1 MKALMTGNEAVAR
14 GVWEAG
20 AEYAA
25 AYPGTPSTEILETI
39 SKFSKEDIIAEWAPN
54 EKVAMESALG
64 ASMAGLR
71 SVAAM
76 KCVGVNASAD
86 PWMCFSY
93 TGCNA
98 GMVVIVADE
107 PGQQSSG
114 QSAQDDRTFFKHAR
128 YPFFEPADSQE
139 AKDMVKEAFRIS
151 EQEDTLVVIRMT
163 TRVCHSKTIVELGER
178 ETVPPKEYVKNAAKF
193 IPVPANAPALVAHSY
208 EKLENLK
215 SLSETTPFNREEMHD
230 TEIGVVC
237 SGCSYYFAKEVLGDS
252 ASYYKVGL
260 VNPLPVDS
268 IKAFAEKVDTL
279 YVIEETDP
287 LIENELRLAGIECH
301 GKDVLPMTGELLPN
315 VLREK
320 LLGEK
325 VQLKE
330 VDRSKILP
338 RPPAFCAGCPHRGFF
353 YVLGRM
359 KNVMV
364 SSDIGCYSL
373 SLGEP
378 YFAGDAG
385 ICMGSSISLGH
396 GFQKAMDKKGGDMR
410 VVSVLGDST
419 FMHTGIPSLIDVA
432 YNHSNTVNVILD
444 NRITGMTG
452 HQENPGSG
460 HTAQGDEATEVD
472 IPAVC
477 RAIGIKHVV
486 TVNPNDLAQVK
497 KELEI
502 ALALDEPSVII
513 TRWPCALKKFSAQDK
528 SEFPDMFKARYT
540 VNTDKCVGCTACLK
554 VGCPAVNFDRDAKKA
569 SIGKDCLGCGVCAQV
584 CPVKAIGKE

>member
-1 MKALMTGNEAVAR
+1 MKALMTGNEAIAR

-25 AYPGTPSTEILETI
+25 AYPGTPSTEILENI
-39 SKFSKEDIIAEWAPN
+39 AKYDKKDIIAEWAPN

-151 EQEDTLVVIRMT
+151 EEQDTLVVIRMT
-163 TRVCHSKTIVELGER
+163 TRVCHSKTIVELEER
-178 ETVPPKEYVKNAAKF
+178 QVVEPREYVKNAAKF
-193 IPVPANAPALVAHSY
+193 IPVPANSPALVQHSY

-215 SLSETTPFNREEMHD
+215 PYSEETGFNREELHD
-230 TEIGVVC
+230 TKIGVVC
-237 SGCSYYFAKEVLGDS
+237 SGCSYYFTKEVLGEG
-252 ASYYKVGL
+252 ASYYKVGF
-260 VNPLPVDS
+260 VNPLPIES
-268 IKAFAEKVDTL
+268 IKAFAAKVETL
-279 YVIEETDP
+279 YVVEETDP
-287 LIENELRLAGIECH
+287 LIENEMRLAGIACH

-320 LLGEK
+320 LLHEK
-325 VQLKE
+325 TVQKD
-330 VDRSKILP
+330 VDRSKVLP

-353 YVLGRM
+353 HVLGKM
-359 KNVMV
+359 KNIMV

-378 YFAGDAG
+378 YYAGDAG

-396 GFQKAMDKKGGDMR
+396 GFQKAMNKKGGSMR

-419 FMHTGIPSLIDVA
+419 FMHTGIPSLIDAA
-432 YNHSNTVNVILD
+432 YNNSNTVNVILD

-452 HQENPGSG
+452 HQENPGTG
-460 HTAQGDEATEVD
+460 FTAQGDPAPEVD

-486 TVNPNDLAQVK
+486 TVDPNDLAAVK
-497 KELEI
+497 TALEE

-513 TRWPCALKKFSAQDK
+513 TRWPCALKKFSEQDK
-528 SEFPDMFKARYT
+528 AEFPDMFQARYT
-540 VNTDKCVGCTACLK
+540 VAADKCIGCRSCLK
-554 VGCPAVNFDRDAKKA
+554 VGCPAVNFDRESKKA
-569 SIGKDCLGCGVCAQV
+569 SIGKDCLGCSVCAQV
-584 CPVKAIGKE
+584 CPVNAIGKE